1 MNKPS
6 GSMMAK
12 RSDIKQNVG
21 HRMNQRDMMN
31 APIESENE
39 ESDDDED
46 DQDDEDSDEVSIG

>member
-6 GSMMAK
+6 GSMMGK
-12 RSDIKQNVG
+12 RSDIKQNMG

-39 ESDDDED
+39 DSDED
-46 DQDDEDSDEVSIG
+46 DEQDDDDSDEVSIG